1 MDSGNQPGDI
11 LIKNQKLLKMVM
23 RMFMKYPKVII
34 RDYEFWTTRWIILAK
49 SPLFGEDGLWKS
61 A

>member
-1 MDSGNQPGDI
+1 MDPGNQPGDVPLI
-11 LIKNQKLLKMVM
+11 LIKMVM

-49 SPLFGEDGLWKS
+49 SPLFGESGLWKS